1 MPTKKNGRN
10 FMAKSKKK
18 NIESDPLDRDMSF
31 LLKEKGKWV
40 RLNELFQIQ
49 KKNKT
54 ITLRVSDDL
63 LNEVK
68 KIAKDE
74 DMDYQKLIRN
84 IIIEYVAKKA
94 S

>member
-1 MPTKKNGRN
+1 
-10 FMAKSKKK
+10 MAKSKKK
-18 NIESDPLDRDMSF
+18 NVEADPLDRDMSF

-74 DMDYQKLIRN
+74 DLDYQKLIRN

>member
-1 MPTKKNGRN
+1 
-10 FMAKSKKK
+10 
-18 NIESDPLDRDMSF
+18 MSF

>member
-1 MPTKKNGRN
+1 
-10 FMAKSKKK
+10 MAKSKKK
-18 NIESDPLDRDMSF
+18 NMEADPLDRDMSF

>member
-1 MPTKKNGRN
+1 MLTKKNGRS

-18 NIESDPLDRDMSF
+18 NIGADPLDREMSF
-31 LLKEKGKWV
+31 LLKEKGKWI

>member
-1 MPTKKNGRN
+1 
-10 FMAKSKKK
+10 MAKSKKK
-18 NIESDPLDRDMSF
+18 KVETDPLDRDMSF

-40 RLNELFQIQ
+40 RLNDLFQLQ
-49 KKNKT
+49 KKNRT

-74 DMDYQKLIRN
+74 DVDYQKLIRN

>member
-1 MPTKKNGRN
+1 
-10 FMAKSKKK
+10 MAKSKKK
-18 NIESDPLDRDMSF
+18 NIEADPLDRDMSF

-54 ITLRVSDDL
+54 ITLRMSDDL

>member
-1 MPTKKNGRN
+1 MI
-10 FMAKSKKK
+10 SKKK
-18 NIESDPLDRDMSF
+18 NVEADPLDRDMSF

-74 DMDYQKLIRN
+74 DVDYQKLIRN

>member
-1 MPTKKNGRN
+1 
-10 FMAKSKKK
+10 MAKSKKK
-18 NIESDPLDRDMSF
+18 NVEADPLDRDMSF

-74 DMDYQKLIRN
+74 DVDYQKLIRN

>member
-1 MPTKKNGRN
+1 
-10 FMAKSKKK
+10 MAKSKKK
-18 NIESDPLDRDMSF
+18 NIEADPLDRDMSF